1 MKDENQ
7 HFKITN
13 VQCTYY
19 KPGHLRP
26 ILMLKPHYSSK
37 CNCGCHFFIHVLAV
51 AEDGTEFVGLS
62 CANCGKFGICFKDE
76 ADAALK
82 TGVWADFESFKDE
95 DIVWY
100 MHDSIN
106 AKQPFLEFDQQD
118 ACTCGNLE
126 FAYYYT
132 RTSDYDS
139 MITCCNCGRSTSI
152 NNVKLAFFM
161 HSKEKV
167 FDPEER
173 DDWSDDDQ
181 KIYDSIPENERYT
194 YGLTHRSVV
203 ETFKKLHSKKNEGTP
218 SKMEF

>member
-7 HFKITN
+7 HLKITS

-37 CNCGCHFFIHVLAV
+37 CNCGCHFFMHVLV
-51 AEDGTEFVGLS
+51 VSDSGTEFVGLS
-62 CANCGKFGICFKDE
+62 CINCHRSDICFKDE

-82 TGVWADFESFKDE
+82 TGVWADYETFMDKAFL
-95 DIVWY
+95 W
-100 MHDSIN
+100 DSYVG
-106 AKQPFLEFDQQD
+106 ADRKPHFLEFEQQD
-118 ACTCGNLE
+118 ACTCGSLE
-126 FAYYYT
+126 FAYYK
-132 RTSDYDS
+132 RTTDCND
-139 MITCCNCGRSTSI
+139 MITCCNCGRCIPI
-152 NNVKLAFFM
+152 NNLQLSAV
-161 HSKEKV
+161 HRSTGKV

-173 DDWSDDDQ
+173 DDWSDNDQ

>member
-7 HFKITN
+7 HFKITS

-37 CNCGCHFFIHVLAV
+37 CNCGCHFFMHVLV
-51 AEDGTEFVGLS
+51 VSDSGTEFVGLS
-62 CANCGKFGICFKDE
+62 CTNCGKFDICFKDE

-82 TGVWADFESFKDE
+82 TGVWADFESFIGRDISWHSYVSADE
-95 DIVWY
+95 
-100 MHDSIN
+100 
-106 AKQPFLEFDQQD
+106 KQHFLEFDQQD
-118 ACTCGNLE
+118 ACTCGSLE
-126 FAYYYT
+126 FAYYK
-132 RTSDYDS
+132 RTTDYNG
-139 MITCCNCGRSTSI
+139 MITCCNCGRSISV
-152 NNVKLAFFM
+152 NNVQP
-161 HSKEKV
+161 SVIQRSTGKV

-203 ETFKKLHSKKNEGTP
+203 DTFKALHSKKNEETP